1 MKKFLSK
8 KMMLLPPFEPFSV
21 LFTESGTFEV
31 PRGSKKLAVIVI
43 GGGAG
48 HGGGAYLN
56 GIAFGGG
63 GGGAGGKAQSV
74 FEGERLKNLKGQEIS
89 VVVGQRGADGAYM
102 SNGLPG
108 SESSFAKGTTEEV
121 IGYGGGPGLSG
132 QGAGAGGSGI
142 GDTVTQGSSGGP
154 GGVASSG
161 ANAPGHVIEGVG
173 TFGGGAQN
181 GAVYI
186 MAE

>member
-8 KMMLLPPFEPFSV
+8 KMMLLPPFEPFSQ
-21 LFTESGTFEV
+21 LLTANGTYEV
-31 PRGSKKLAVIVI
+31 PRGCKKLTVIVI
-43 GGGAG
+43 GAGAG

-89 VVVGQRGADGAYM
+89 IVVGQRGADGAYM

-108 SESSFAKGTTEEV
+108 SESSFAKGTSEEV

-161 ANAPGHVIEGVG
+161 ANAPGHVIAGVG

>member
-8 KMMLLPPFEPFSV
+8 KLLMSSLFEPFSQ
-21 LFTESGTFEV
+21 LFTANGTYEV
-31 PRGSKKLAVIVI
+31 PRGCKKLTVIVI

-142 GDTVTQGSSGGP
+142 GDIVTQGSAGGP

-186 MAE
+186 IAE

>member
-8 KMMLLPPFEPFSV
+8 KMMLLPPFEPFSM
-21 LFTESGTFEV
+21 LFTESGTYEV
-31 PRGSKKLAVIVI
+31 PRGCKRLTVIVI
-43 GGGAG
+43 GAGGG

-63 GGGAGGKAQSV
+63 GGGAGGKAVSV
-74 FEGERLKNLKGQEIS
+74 FEGVRLKNLKGKEIS

-108 SESSFAKGTTEEV
+108 GESSFAGGTSEKV

-142 GDTVTQGSSGGP
+142 GDTVTQGSAGGP

-161 ANAPGHVIEGVG
+161 ANAAGHNIDGVG
-173 TFGGGAQN
+173 TFGAGAQN

-186 MAE
+186 KAE